1 MEDNDQMVKPG
12 QLPTTPTQNKLS
24 SYTFLLRLSKQMGT
38 IATRS
43 FLEVKD
49 FLHQDIAIHPSSG
62 VFGHLPRIHI
72 QRHADSYDHKNIDK
86 QVLAADTQPGSQDT
100 PTGTANGSSR
110 GDSQENRGA
119 ARNSRSDSQDEKQQA
134 TQKGETDI
142 DTSGK
147 NLEEIIS
154 QSHEVLAEAS
164 TVFPVKLFPD
174 TVVVDRTKITIIKR
188 TFFWSSDTMT
198 FRIED
203 VLNAE
208 VTVGPLFGS
217 LIIASRVMS
226 TTDHFRIDHFWRN
239 DAVYLKRI
247 IQGYI
252 IARHNQI
259 DVAHLPKDELI
270 RTLSEL
276 GHHRSA

>member
-1 MEDNDQMVKPG
+1 MDDNDQMVKQD
-12 QLPTTPTQNKLS
+12 QLPPTSSQNKLS
-24 SYTFLLRLSKQMGT
+24 SYTFLLRLSRRMGT

-43 FLEVKD
+43 FLEVRD
-49 FLHQDIAIHPSSG
+49 FLHHDISIHPKDG
-62 VFGHLPRIHI
+62 FLGNFPRLHL
-72 QRHADSYDHKNIDK
+72 QRRSEQKIESK
-86 QVLAADTQPGSQDT
+86 PS
-100 PTGTANGSSR
+100 NGSSGQGGIPASEPIR
-110 GDSQENRGA
+110 GMSDDSSKGGKHDDEQEGRDRKTA
-119 ARNSRSDSQDEKQQA
+119 AE
-134 TQKGETDI
+134 KGETEVDAGEK
-142 DTSGK
+142 D
-147 NLEEIIS
+147 LEKIIS

-174 TVVVDRTKITIIKR
+174 TVVVDRTKVTIIKR
-188 TFFWSSDTMT
+188 DFFWSSDTMT

-239 DAVYLKRI
+239 DAIYLKRI

-270 RTLSEL
+270 KTLSEL
-276 GHHRSA
+276 GYHRSN